1 MRRVATAR
9 LFSFRAQ
16 AVHSR
21 AQSPEQIAM
30 TQYVDQKPKARR
42 GVFRRASSALL
53 AAGFALGLVAI
64 ATEDAAARAPRV
76 TDRARATAAQQHPQ
90 IVAQFGGAVGGPVQ
104 TYVDGVGQK
113 IATAAQLPGRCTFT
127 VLSSEVVNA
136 FAVPGCYIYIT
147 RGLLAIMNSED
158 ELASVLGHEVGHI
171 TAEHSANRQTRG
183 TIAGIGAIAVGIL
196 TKNGQLAQLAQQ
208 AGQVYTLSY
217 SRGQEFE
224 ADDRGVSYLITSG
237 YNAYAAS
244 DMLQALGVND
254 ALAAKTTNR
263 TAGSEIPAWARS
275 HPLTQDRVTRSAA
288 LAQST
293 GATRATPAEKT
304 RQYLQSI
311 SGIIYGDDPEQG
323 FVNGRTFAHPKLK
336 IAFEAPQGFTLTNT
350 TASVNVS
357 GPNGLKAQF
366 SGGPLPAQ
374 GGLDAY
380 AQGVLQRL
388 VGQTPTQVGQLQR
401 SATNGLETSL
411 LPARVQTQQGQV
423 VDIAV
428 SAYKVGNQAYHF
440 VTLAPAGGAQP
451 MAPMLGSFRILTDKE
466 AGELRARRVEVVE
479 VTTRDT
485 AQSLAQRMAYS
496 DYQLERFLALNGRD
510 AATPVRAGELVKI
523 ITYAR

>member
-1 MRRVATAR
+1 MAMLTQNVNTTNEAR
-9 LFSFRAQ
+9 
-16 AVHSR
+16 
-21 AQSPEQIAM
+21 
-30 TQYVDQKPKARR
+30 ARR
-42 GVFRRASSALL
+42 RSGAALAVAAFALTLGVTIAIDASARTPRVSDSARAS
-53 AAGFALGLVAI
+53 
-64 ATEDAAARAPRV
+64 
-76 TDRARATAAQQHPQ
+76 AAQQHPQ
-90 IVAQFGGAVGGPVQ
+90 IVAQFGGAVGGPTQ

-113 IATAAQLPGRCTFT
+113 IATAAGLPGRCTFT
-127 VLSSEVVNA
+127 VISSEVVNA

-171 TAEHSANRQTRG
+171 TAEHSAGRQTRG

-224 ADDRGVSYLITSG
+224 ADDRGVSYLLTSG

-254 ALAAKTTNR
+254 ALSAKTTNR

-311 SGIIYGDDPEQG
+311 SGVIYGDDPEQG

-357 GPNGLKAQF
+357 GPNNLKAQF
-366 SGGPLPAQ
+366 SGGALPA

-380 AQGVLQRL
+380 AQAVLQQL
-388 VGQTPTQVGQLQR
+388 VGQTPAQVGQVQR

-411 LPARVQTQQGQV
+411 LPARVQTQSGQV
-423 VDIAV
+423 VDVAV
-428 SAYKVGNQAYHF
+428 SANRVGNQAYHF
-440 VTLAPAGGAQP
+440 VTLAPSGAAQP
-451 MAPMLGSFRILTDKE
+451 LASMLGSFRILTDKE
-466 AGELRARRVEVVE
+466 AAELRARRIEVVE
-479 VTTRDT
+479 VTARDT
-485 AQSLAQRMAYS
+485 AQSLAQRMAFT
-496 DYQLERFLALNGRD
+496 DFQLERFLALNGRN
-510 AATPVRAGELVKI
+510 ANTPPLRAGELVKI
-523 ITYAR
+523 VTYAR

>member
-1 MRRVATAR
+1 MSASRKPHRRTA
-9 LFSFRAQ
+9 LALLSA
-16 AVHSR
+16 ACALSIGLVSVGD
-21 AQSPEQIAM
+21 AL
-30 TQYVDQKPKARR
+30 ARTPR
-42 GVFRRASSALL
+42 VSDSARAS
-53 AAGFALGLVAI
+53 
-64 ATEDAAARAPRV
+64 
-76 TDRARATAAQQHPQ
+76 AAQQHPQ
-90 IVAQFGGAVGGPVQ
+90 IVAQFGGAVGGSTQ

-113 IATAAQLPGRCTFT
+113 IATAAGLPGRCTFT
-127 VLSSEVVNA
+127 VISSEVVNA

-147 RGLLAIMNSED
+147 RGLLSIMNSED

-171 TAEHSANRQTRG
+171 TAEHSAGRQTRG

-275 HPLTQDRVTRSAA
+275 HPMTQDRVTRSAA
-288 LAQST
+288 LAQRV

-304 RQYLQSI
+304 RPYLQSI

-350 TASVNVS
+350 TTSVNVT
-357 GPNGLKAQF
+357 GPNNLKAQF

-388 VGQTPTQVGQLQR
+388 VGQTPAQLGQMQR
-401 SATNGLETSL
+401 RATNGLETSL
-411 LPARVQTQQGQV
+411 LPARVQTQSGQV
-423 VDIAV
+423 VDVAV
-428 SAYKVGNQAYHF
+428 SAYRVGNQAYHF
-440 VTLAPAGGAQP
+440 VTLAPSGAAQP

-466 AGELRARRVEVVE
+466 AAELRARRIDVVE
-479 VTTRDT
+479 VTARDT
-485 AQSLAQRMAYS
+485 AQSLAQRMAFP
-496 DYQLERFLALNGRD
+496 DFQIERFLALNGRD
-510 AATPVRAGELVKI
+510 AGTPLRAGELVKI
-523 ITYAR
+523 VSYTR